1 MAASGE
7 RLDVRYC
14 EGWDP
19 HSRAMVAPLPIA
31 AVRHRDV
38 RGEQY
43 AVLLGIMQRPRVLIE
58 VSWQHHYAAV
68 WFFDGLLRR
77 AAKHEFRRLT
87 GDRLFLVLSTEW
99 QYTAPEQVEFD
110 ATAHVRSRRLSPD
123 GTGLQTDRYPPG
135 SQWALQETSLKEP
148 VDRLWEPVP
157 RFGDWA
163 SLARR
168 NRDQPLLLA
177 LVEHPG
183 PEADVQDGDAG
194 LPPERRP
201 WRPPVP
207 LQPSDLDA
215 MFRPGMRYA
224 LPGGNKADKIH
235 EVVVEVRQAG
245 QLQLSSGRLVVADP
259 AWLDTTL
266 EPFTVAVDP
275 GVYPVILA
283 VIRFKDGPAHRRV
296 AAARLLVR
304 TEPVATW
311 ELALRPGQDPRMLG
325 DNELFGFAVDSGTA
339 CLHDAAATAV
349 MAGMITDAAW
359 DGFVDAH
366 GDKLLRNY
374 PVEVIDP
381 GSGANLI
388 AFQSG
393 WGDGYYPTWI
403 GRTAAGQVAGFVADM
418 LVLHGATLLP

>member
-1 MAASGE
+1 MAPSGE

-19 HSRAMVAPLPIA
+19 HSRAMVGPLPVA
-31 AVRHRDV
+31 TVRQRDA

-43 AVLLGIMQRPRVLIE
+43 AVLLGIPQRPRVLIE

-87 GDRLFLVLSTEW
+87 GDRLFLVESTEW
-99 QYTAPEQVEFD
+99 QYTAPEQAEFD

-123 GTGLQTDRYPPG
+123 GTGLQSDRYPPG
-135 SQWALQETSLKEP
+135 SQLALQETGLKEP

-157 RFGDWA
+157 RLGDWA

-168 NRDQPLLLA
+168 NRDQPPLFA
-177 LVEHPG
+177 LVEQPG
-183 PEADVQDGDAG
+183 PEADVQDGGVG
-194 LPPERRP
+194 LPPERLP

-215 MFRPGMRYA
+215 MFRPGTRYA
-224 LPGGNKADKIH
+224 LPGGNQADKVH
-235 EVVVEVRQAG
+235 EVVVVVRQAG
-245 QLQLSSGRLVVADP
+245 LLQLPSGRLVVADP
-259 AWLDTTL
+259 AWLDATL

-283 VIRFKDGPAHRRV
+283 VIHFKDGPAHQRV
-296 AAARLLVR
+296 AAARLVVR

-311 ELALRPGQDPRMLG
+311 ELALRPGQDPRLLS

-339 CLHDAAATAV
+339 CLHDAAVTAV
-349 MAGMITDAAW
+349 MVGMVTDAW
-359 DGFVDAH
+359 EGFVDAH
-366 GDKLLRNY
+366 GDKLFRNQ
-374 PVEVIDP
+374 PAEVIDP

-388 AFQSG
+388 AFHSG

-403 GRTAAGQVAGFVADM
+403 GRTAAGQVACFVADM
-418 LVLHGATLLP
+418 LVLHDATLLP